1 MAVRALTLPVTPKAN
16 LFDYLQEIWRFPML
30 TQEEEICLAKH
41 GQKNM
46 DHDGAYLLVNSG
58 LRLVAKVAV
67 GNRGYG
73 LPIDDHIPASASA
86 DAKWAPR
93 RNCKKRNA
101 ALPPTRPPPSDF
113 LVLNR
118 RGVNLPPVPRRF
130 YLGRHPKIR
139 HGSGRYP
146 GPIR

>member
-46 DHDGAYLLVNSG
+46 DHEGAYLLVNSR

-73 LPIDDHIPASASA
+73 LPIADHIPASACA
-86 DAKWAPR
+86 DRSERLRETEKSGMQR
-93 RNCKKRNA
+93 CLR
-101 ALPPTRPPPSDF
+101 
-113 LVLNR
+113 
-118 RGVNLPPVPRRF
+118 
-130 YLGRHPKIR
+130 LGHCHLIFWP
-139 HGSGRYP
+139 
-146 GPIR
+146 